1 MNATDADGA
10 MLAAEVLAAAALLV
24 AVELGETVAG
34 FGGVTDAVE
43 VVGRLEVPVLEEPAT
58 GVTVLP
64 PAAVLLEALPPQL
77 GALAVH
83 AWEEAPVHAAPPF
96 CGVGAEHVRI

>member
-1 MNATDADGA
+1 MF
-10 MLAAEVLAAAALLV
+10 V
-24 AVELGETVAG
+24 AVELEETVAG

-43 VVGRLEVPVLEEPAT
+43 VGFGRLEVPVEEPAT

-77 GALAVH
+77 GALH
-83 AWEEAPVHAAPPF
+83 AWEEAPVHAAPPLE
-96 CGVGAEHVRI
+96 GLGLVHVRV